1 MATIKTKGETP
12 AEAPPADDWA
22 NDGETAPK
30 DAAKAPEKA
39 SEVEEDYVYV
49 TMPDGATRA
58 IPRSVVDASQAR
70 NKAALAA
77 AGITSA
83 TPAEDAEVYVWLAD
97 GSVERVKTSELP
109 GSAGTNA
116 VNGHW
121 ERDGQTFQIVNVYPV
136 ESESPKESSK

>member
-12 AEAPPADDWA
+12 AEAPPADWA
-22 NDGETAPK
+22 NDGETAPNAP
-30 DAAKAPEKA
+30 DAKAAPKD
-39 SEVEEDYVYV
+39 SPPEEDYVYV

-116 VNGHW
+116 ANGHW
-121 ERDGQTFQIVNVYPV
+121 ERDGKVYQVVNVYPV
-136 ESESPKESSK
+136 ESENPKENGK